1 MKEIAI
7 RYTPVVL
14 LLALWELASRSGLVS
29 QDVLPS
35 VTSVSVRLWQLCA
48 GGEMLSNISASML
61 RLVSGLGL
69 GIIVGSILGFAL
81 ASSAIVQKMAQP
93 SLTFLY
99 PLPKSA
105 LIPVII
111 IWLGFGHSAQI
122 AVIFLGC
129 LLPIVLGAYNGARS
143 AESTLVWSARSLG
156 ANSIEAEWHVIIP
169 AALPDLLA
177 GVRVALALSFV
188 LLISSE
194 MLGAQRGMGFL
205 IAFLGDGGDY
215 AGMFA
220 SAFVI
225 TAIGFAADRA
235 YLAIYHYLLRYREA

>member
-1 MKEIAI
+1 MKQVAA
-7 RYTPVVL
+7 RYAPVVL
-14 LLALWELASRSGLVS
+14 LFLLWELLAQTGVLSE
-29 QDVLPS
+29 DVLPS
-35 VTSVSVRLWQLCA
+35 FHEVMLRLWQLCA
-48 GGEMLSNISASML
+48 DDEIVIHIGASLL
-61 RLVSGLGL
+61 RVATGLVLAIL
-69 GIIVGSILGFAL
+69 VGSTLGFAL
-81 ASSAIVQKMAQP
+81 ASSTMAQKLVQP

-129 LLPIVLGAYNGARS
+129 LLPIILGAYNGAKGV
-143 AESTLVWSARSLG
+143 ENTLIWSAQSLG
-156 ANSIEAEWHVIIP
+156 ASSIETEWQVIMR

-177 GVRVALALSFV
+177 GIRVALALSFV

-194 MLGAQRGMGFL
+194 MVGAREGMGFL

-220 SAFVI
+220 MTFVV
-225 TAIGFAADRA
+225 TAIGFAADRG
-235 YLAIYHYLLRYREA
+235 YLALHNHLLRYREA